1 MEVAE
6 ILAALQPLLN
16 QLVVVAASALI
27 VVLIQLIRRF
37 QDWLVNKVGET
48 TYNRAR
54 EVAIGLYTLLED
66 EFKDVVSA
74 GTEKRAKMEELL
86 LNQFPSL
93 SEVELAA
100 INKEVWEFMQKEVA
114 DSKLL
119 DPVRLEGTQ

>member
-66 EFKDVVSA
+66 EFKNVVSA

-119 DPVRLEGTQ
+119 DPVRLEGTE